1 MYWFIVLA
9 LLPLTGCGYPN
20 SPRQPEI
27 TVAAAANLAG
37 AFDEVGAAFTDASG
51 TDVTLSYASTAQLA
65 QQIENSAPF
74 DVFASADVAHVD
86 ELVKK
91 GKITPG
97 SRAIYARGVLA
108 LWIPKGKE
116 AGVKNLQDLAT
127 SSIRSIA
134 VATPSVAPYGKAAV
148 EALQNSSLWTML
160 EPKVVY
166 STNINMAKQ
175 FAATGNAD
183 AAFTAYSLVLN
194 ETGTVVRVDSN
205 LYTPIDQ
212 ALGLVQESKNKDLAK
227 QFISFLVSNRGQ
239 EILRKFGYLI
249 PERVSSAPGSR

>member
-1 MYWFIVLA
+1 MYWSFVLA
-9 LLPLTGCGYPN
+9 LLSLTGCGYPD
-20 SPRQPEI
+20 SPRRSEI

-37 AFDEVGAAFTDASG
+37 AFDEVGAAFTDATG
-51 TDVTLSYASTAQLA
+51 TEVTLSYASTAQLA

-86 ELVKK
+86 ALVNK

-108 LWIPKGKE
+108 LWIPKGE
-116 AGVKNLQDLAT
+116 QISVRSLQDLAAP
-127 SSIRSIA
+127 SIRSIA
-134 VATPSVAPYGKAAV
+134 VATPSVAPYGNAAV
-148 EALQNSSLWTML
+148 EALQNSSLWTQL

-194 ETGTVVRVDSN
+194 EAGTIVRVDAS
-205 LYTPIDQ
+205 LYTPIEQ
-212 ALGLVQESKNKDLAK
+212 AVGLVQESKNQDLAK

-239 EILRKFGYLI
+239 DILRKFGYLI
-249 PERVSSAPGSR
+249 PKRVSSAPGSR